1 MRAQSYNPK
10 DCSPPDSSAHGLF
23 QAERLEWV
31 AISFS
36 SQTFLLLICTDLINK
51 KRGTEINYEMWDDT
65 VTEFIK
71 TLNVKTSFQ
80 KYISRYVCMYVCALS
95 RVRLFVIPGTV
106 ARQTTLCPWDFPGW
120 VAISFSRGSFRPRDQ
135 TCISC
140 VPCIGRWLLYLMSHQ
155 QSPSIDEAPS
165 NKILHYKTYNPVK
178 VDTS

>member
-106 ARQTTLCPWDFPGW
+106 ARQTTLCPWDFPGKDTGVGCHFLLQRIFQTQGSNLHLLCPLHW
-120 VAISFSRGSFRPRDQ
+120 QVASLPNE
-135 TCISC
+135 
-140 VPCIGRWLLYLMSHQ
+140 P
-155 QSPSIDEAPS
+155 PAKSI
-165 NKILHYKTYNPVK
+165 NR
-178 VDTS
+178 